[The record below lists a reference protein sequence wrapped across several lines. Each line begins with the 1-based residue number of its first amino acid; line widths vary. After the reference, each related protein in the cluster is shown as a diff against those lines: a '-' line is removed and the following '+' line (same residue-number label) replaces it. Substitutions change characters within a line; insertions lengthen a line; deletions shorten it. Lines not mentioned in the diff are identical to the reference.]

1 MSLPLILLDEAKAEF
16 DDSHDWYENQQAGLG
31 ARFNAAIRGV
41 VTLIRKN
48 PLRFPVVYKDVRKAT
63 VPVFPFR
70 IFYAVGEDCILVTC
84 VFHTSR
90 DPAVWQGRR

>member
-16 DDSHDWYENQQAGLG
+16 DDSHDWYESQQVGLG

-41 VTLIRKN
+41 FALIRNN
-48 PLRFPVVYKDVRKAT
+48 PLRFPVVHEDVRKAI

-70 IFYAVGEDCILVTC
+70 VFYAVEVDHIVVAC